1 MSGLTDEISALI
13 DQATEEEKRTVLT
26 YLRQQLPPHPL
37 EEKWSTTAEL
47 ILSAIA
53 RSPDLT
59 QRGVRGIIAEAIF
72 EANVLPKIKRARW
85 ASIAIIG
92 NQSYDF
98 LLQRD
103 VTAIKV
109 QVKMQ
114 RLEKGV
120 PKQYASRSR
129 ATLRCPSET
138 VYVVEVQKTRTG
150 VAQGEETRPYRFGD
164 FDLLAVNLHPSTGEW
179 NRFVYTVGNWLLPR
193 PGNPALIKIMQPLA
207 NCPDDNWADDLST
220 CIDWFLSG
228 TQRRIYS

>member
-1 MSGLTDEISALI
+1 
-13 DQATEEEKRTVLT
+13 
-26 YLRQQLPPHPL
+26 LRQQLPLHPL

-72 EANVLPKIKRARW
+72 EANVLPTIKPAGW

-103 VTAIKV
+103 ATAIKV

-129 ATLRCPSET
+129 ATLRCPPET
-138 VYVVEVQKTRTG
+138 VYVVEVQKTRSG
-150 VAQGEETRPYRFGD
+150 AAQGKETRPYRFGD

-193 PGNPALIKIMQPLA
+193 PGKPALIKITQPLA
-207 NCPDDNWADDLST
+207 NCPDENWSDDLST
-220 CIDWFLSG
+220 CIDWFSERRSKAYLFLD
-228 TQRRIYS
+228 TDCQRTKDGHVCRMLMPS